1 MTAADVGKQWLLR
14 FAAWFRGLSF
24 SGRAGTSFGV
34 LVALLAII
42 SGFDGDEGPGPGL
55 DRAAVEPGVVQLEV
69 RATGHM
75 RARGQQPVFA
85 QVSGIVREV
94 PVDSSGRVKRGE
106 VLAVVD
112 DQDYRL
118 ALQEAAS
125 QRVAA
130 QSDVAG
136 VRARLVQAQQE
147 HDRADRLYRED
158 LIPRQEL
165 EKAAAARQE
174 LEAQLEMAEAR
185 VRQAQ
190 LREQQARENLD
201 RCTVRSPIDGVLLTV
216 GAEPGV
222 PVAGVGGKP
231 LFQLAPG
238 LDAIE
243 IRVAVTESDIGKVQ
257 IGQPV
262 RFSVEAY
269 GGEEFS
275 GEVSAIR
282 RGGEDRGGVTYY
294 EVLVTTDNPGHRL
307 LPGMTAQV
315 RIDAGSREVA
325 RLIPLRALLYN
336 PETEMLERWRSEVDR
351 IRQAGDTLVW
361 VSDGARGLRPVGV
374 QLGVQDREHVEVVGE
389 WSDPESQVVYRQ

>member
-1 MTAADVGKQWLLR
+1 MTATGSGTRPLPR

-34 LVALLAII
+34 LFALLVII
-42 SGFDGDEGPGPGL
+42 AGLDGDRGPGPGL
-55 DRAAVEPGVVQLEV
+55 ESAAVEPGSIHLEV
-69 RATGHM
+69 RATGHL
-75 RARGQQPVFA
+75 RARGQLPVFA
-85 QVSGIVREV
+85 QVSGIIREV
-94 PVDSSGRVKRGE
+94 LTGSSGRVESGE
-106 VLAVVD
+106 VLAIVD
-112 DQDYRL
+112 DRDYRL
-118 ALQEAAS
+118 ALQEADA

-130 QSDVAG
+130 QSETAG

-147 HDRADRLYRED
+147 HDRAERLYRED

-174 LEAQLEMAEAR
+174 LEAQQAMAEAR
-185 VRQAQ
+185 VRQAL
-190 LREQQARENLD
+190 LREQQARENLG
-201 RCTVRSPIDGVLLTV
+201 RCTVRSPIGGVLLTV
-216 GAEPGV
+216 GAEPGE

-231 LFQLAPG
+231 LFQLAPS
-238 LDAIE
+238 LDQIE
-243 IRVAVTESDIGKVQ
+243 IRVAVTESDIGKVR

-269 GGEEFS
+269 GGEEFG

-294 EVLVTTDNPGHRL
+294 EVLVSAGNPGHRL

-315 RIDAGSREVA
+315 RVDAGTREVA

-336 PETEMLERWRSEVDR
+336 PEAEVLERWQSEVDR

-361 VSDGARGLRPVGV
+361 VNGESGVRPVGV
-374 QLGVQDREHVEVVGE
+374 QLGVQDREQVEVMGE
-389 WSDPESQVVYRQ
+389 WSNPENQVVYRQ

>member
-1 MTAADVGKQWLLR
+1 MTAAGFGKQQLQR
-14 FAAWFRGLSF
+14 FAVWFRGLSF
-24 SGRAGTSFGV
+24 AGRAGTSFGV
-34 LVALLAII
+34 LFALLVII
-42 SGFDGDEGPGPGL
+42 SGLDGDRGPGPGL
-55 DRAAVEPGVVQLEV
+55 ESAAVEPGSIHLEV
-69 RATGHM
+69 RATGHL
-75 RARGQQPVFA
+75 RARGQLPVFA
-85 QVSGIVREV
+85 QVSGIIREV
-94 PVDSSGRVKRGE
+94 PVGSSGRVKSGE

-118 ALQEAAS
+118 ALQEAES

-130 QSDVAG
+130 QSETAG
-136 VRARLVQAQQE
+136 VRARLVQTQQE
-147 HDRADRLYRED
+147 HDRAERLYRED

-185 VRQAQ
+185 VQQAM
-190 LREQQARENLD
+190 LREQQARENLE
-201 RCTVRSPIDGVLLTV
+201 RCMVRSPIEGVLLTV
-216 GAEPGV
+216 GAEPGE

-231 LFQLAPG
+231 LFQLAPS

-294 EVLVTTDNPGHRL
+294 EVLVSTGNPGHRL

-315 RIDAGSREVA
+315 RVDAGTREVA

-336 PETEMLERWRSEVDR
+336 PEAEVLERWQSEVDR

-361 VSDGARGLRPVGV
+361 VDGESGVRPIGV